1 MKNKNLTLAS
11 KYVLAILALLSMT
24 ILLRY
29 FEPEFLKQ
37 HVTNFDGKPFIIQIG
52 QTCLLFIA
60 LICTIF
66 AFIFTLSISIIAII
80 VGIVIILAICAIVL
94 FLINGIFNLFGFEDI
109 GDSKKLTQNI
119 RLILSNFEE
128 NLDGCE
134 KETDLPIE
142 NIVAADAEDG
152 DEDESE
158 DEDIYTGKTKEEMIS
173 LLMGALLQ
181 LSLGLAAATAIPAV
195 IWDLWFIH

>member
-1 MKNKNLTLAS
+1 MKNKKFTIAS
-11 KYVLAILALLSMT
+11 KYVLAILALLATT

-37 HVTNFDGKPFIIQIG
+37 HATNFDGKPFIIQIG

-80 VGIVIILAICAIVL
+80 LGIVIILAICAIVL
-94 FLINGIFNLFGFEDI
+94 FLINGIINLFGFENI
-109 GDSKKLTQNI
+109 GDPKKLTQNI

-158 DEDIYTGKTKEEMIS
+158 DEDIYTVKTKEEMIS

>member
-1 MKNKNLTLAS
+1 
-11 KYVLAILALLSMT
+11 
-24 ILLRY
+24 
-29 FEPEFLKQ
+29 
-37 HVTNFDGKPFIIQIG
+37 
-52 QTCLLFIA
+52 

-80 VGIVIILAICAIVL
+80 LGIVIILAICAIVL
-94 FLINGIFNLFGFEDI
+94 FLINGIINLFGFENI
-109 GDSKKLTQNI
+109 GDPKKLTQNI

-158 DEDIYTGKTKEEMIS
+158 DEDIYTVKTKEEMIS

>member
-1 MKNKNLTLAS
+1 MKNKKFTIAS
-11 KYVLAILALLSMT
+11 KYVLAILALLATT

-80 VGIVIILAICAIVL
+80 LGIVIILAICAIVL
-94 FLINGIFNLFGFEDI
+94 FLINGIINLFGFENI
-109 GDSKKLTQNI
+109 GDPKKLTQNI